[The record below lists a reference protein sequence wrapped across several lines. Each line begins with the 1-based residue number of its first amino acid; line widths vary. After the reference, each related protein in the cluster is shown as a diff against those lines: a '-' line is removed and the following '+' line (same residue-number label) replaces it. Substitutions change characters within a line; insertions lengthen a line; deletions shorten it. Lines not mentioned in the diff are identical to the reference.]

1 MGCTCPKTLLN
12 RPGKWTK
19 DKNENITSTSVY
31 REGLQGINTLTVV
44 TEESLTAVKIIAV
57 FPKFQV
63 NVSVIDFLFCTTH
76 IQFYLYI
83 ILKMM
88 LAKKLN

>member
-1 MGCTCPKTLLN
+1 M
-12 RPGKWTK
+12 
-19 DKNENITSTSVY
+19 
-31 REGLQGINTLTVV
+31 TVV